1 MTTSTLSRQ
10 ILTGD
15 AAVAEGNTSLGRR
28 RPTTP
33 AQRARMVEAA
43 RLYSGAMSG
52 NARSMLALKEAMSTS
67 DFPDLLGQVFSRE
80 LMSTYEQMPSVWSQ
94 FARRSV
100 VNDFREKSLIDLLGG
115 RGVLDLVPELTE
127 YPARKPSTAKY
138 PLKVAKYGGR
148 ITWSWEM
155 SVNDD
160 LDAFRDLPNRLAQ
173 GARDTEDYVAT
184 GLLATATGPNTA
196 FFKSANGN
204 APAAVPLTADN
215 LTAALTAIT
224 TRKDSEG
231 RPITISGFAL
241 VVPPALE
248 IAALNIV
255 NATEIRLTNGNSQAI
270 VGNWL
275 RGRVQVVVD
284 PWLSVIDVSAKS
296 ATTWYVVP
304 APAASRPALVLGFL
318 RGNEQPDLRYKAD
331 GGTRPGGGAVG
342 PEDGSFDV
350 DDVQYR
356 VRHVLGGATVDPIAT
371 YASTGS

>member
-1 MTTSTLSRQ
+1 MPSSTISRQ
-10 ILTGD
+10 VLTGD
-15 AAVAEGNTSLGRR
+15 AAVAEGSNLGGRR
-28 RPTTP
+28 PLTDG
-33 AQRARMVEAA
+33 QKA
-43 RLYSGAMSG
+43 RLLEAGRLYGRAMAG
-52 NARSMLALKEAMSTS
+52 NARAMLDLREAMSTS
-67 DFPDLLGQVFSRE
+67 DFPDLLGQVFNRE
-80 LMSTYEQMPSVWSQ
+80 LMSTYEQMPQVWSQ
-94 FARRSV
+94 FARRTV
-100 VNDFREKSLIDLLGG
+100 VNDFRPKALIDLLGG

-127 YPARKPSTAKY
+127 YPARKPSTSKY
-138 PLKVAKYGGR
+138 ELKVGKYGGR
-148 ITWSWEM
+148 VTWSWEM
-155 SVNDD
+155 GINDD

-173 GARDTEDYVAT
+173 GARDTEDFVAT

-231 RPITISGFAL
+231 RPIAISGFAL

-255 NATEIRLTNGNSQAI
+255 NATEIRLTNGNQQAI

-275 RGRVQVVVD
+275 RGKVNVVVN
-284 PWLSVIDVSAKS
+284 PWLSVIDTSNKS

-304 APAASRPALVLGFL
+304 QPSAARPALVLGFL
-318 RGNEQPDLRYKAD
+318 RGNEAPDLRYKAD
-331 GGTRPGGGAVG
+331 GGTRPGGGAVA

-356 VRHVLGGATVDPIAT
+356 IRHVLGGTTIDPIAT